1 MKKVTAYQC
10 GFCRISR
17 LYLSKSG
24 VKKHEEKCW
33 LNPVRKSCA
42 TCEYLYSD
50 LSAVEANWKCLA
62 TKHIPFK
69 KKIEN
74 CPYYTRSGG
83 IFNDYQYEQGEG

>member
-10 GFCRISR
+10 EFCKTPR

-24 VKKHEEKCW
+24 AKKYEEKCW

-42 TCEYLYSD
+42 TCGYLYSD
-50 LSAVEANWKCLA
+50 LSAAGEGWKCSE

-74 CPYYTRSGG
+74 CPCFIRSGG
-83 IFNDYQYEQGEG
+83 IFDDYQC